1 MKQIATTTL
10 HFPEINLATRDA
22 HKVRGFF
29 GDFFK
34 EHSPLLHNHM
44 ESGELKYAYPLVQ
57 YKVVNQTPMLVG
69 INEGGEL
76 LTRLFTSI
84 DHLDIDGERIQVT
97 NKRIQ
102 NEMTEV
108 GVAGQLY
115 EYIFATLWMALNQD
129 NYASYMQK
137 DEKARKEMLERI
149 LTGNI
154 LSFYK
159 SIDYHENEKILVTA
173 KLQQKTT
180 NFKNKRMVAFTGS
193 MVTNAQLPENIG
205 LGKSVA
211 RGFGTLQR
219 LQ

>member
-1 MKQIATTTL
+1 MKLQTTIL
-10 HFPEINLATRDA
+10 QFPELSLSTRDA
-22 HKVRGFF
+22 HKIRGFF

-44 ESGELKYAYPLVQ
+44 ESGELKYTYPLVQ

-84 DHLDIDGERIQVT
+84 DHLDIDGETIPVT
-97 NKRIQ
+97 NKRIK
-102 NEMTEV
+102 NEMTRV
-108 GVAGQLY
+108 GVAEQLY
-115 EYIFATLWMALNQD
+115 EYNFATLWMALNQD
-129 NYASYMQK
+129 NYATYMKK
-137 DEKARKEMLERI
+137 DEKARKKMLERI

-159 SIDYHENEKILVTA
+159 SIDYHEKEKILVTT

-180 NFKNKRMVAFTGS
+180 QFKNKKMVAFTGGFT
-193 MVTNAQLPENIG
+193 TNVILPDYIG
-205 LGKSVA
+205 LGKSVS
-211 RGFGTLQR
+211 RGFGTIQR
-219 LQ
+219 VQQ

>member
-10 HFPEINLATRDA
+10 SFPEINLAVRDA
-22 HKVRGFF
+22 HKIRGFF
-29 GDFFK
+29 GEFFK

-44 ESGELKYAYPLVQ
+44 GNGELKYSYPLVQ
-57 YKVVNQTPMLVG
+57 YKVINKTPMLVG

-84 DHLDIDGERIQVT
+84 DHLDIDGEKIQVT

-102 NEMTEV
+102 NEMAEV
-108 GVAGQLY
+108 GVAEKLH
-115 EYIFATLWMALNQD
+115 EYNFATLWMALNQD
-129 NYASYMQK
+129 NYSTYVKQ
-137 DEKARKEMLERI
+137 DEKAQKEMLERI

-159 SIDYHENEKILVTA
+159 SIDYQEKEKILVNTNLDH
-173 KLQQKTT
+173 KST
-180 NFKNKRMVAFTGS
+180 NFKNKRMIVFTGS
-193 MVTNAQLPENIG
+193 MVTNARLPEYIG

-211 RGFGTLQR
+211 RGFGTIQR
-219 LQ
+219 AK

>member
-1 MKQIATTTL
+1 MKIKTATL
-10 HFPEINLATRDA
+10 HFPEINLAVRDA
-22 HKVRGFF
+22 HKIRGFF

-44 ESGELKYAYPLVQ
+44 ESGELKYTYPLVQ

-84 DHLDIDGERIQVT
+84 DHLDIDGETIPVT
-97 NKRIQ
+97 NKRIK
-102 NEMTEV
+102 NEMTRV
-108 GVAGQLY
+108 GVAEQLY
-115 EYIFATLWMALNQD
+115 EYNFATLWMALNQD
-129 NYASYMQK
+129 NYATYMKK
-137 DEKARKEMLERI
+137 DEKARKKMLERI

-159 SIDYHENEKILVTA
+159 SIDYHEKEKILVNT

-180 NFKNKRMVAFTGS
+180 QFKNKKMVAFTGGFT
-193 MVTNAQLPENIG
+193 TNVILTDYIG
-205 LGKSVA
+205 LGKSVS
-211 RGFGTLQR
+211 RGFGTIQR
-219 LQ
+219 VQQ